1 MKILLTSTYFHPY
14 SSGLSVYALRVAL
27 GLVGLGHEV
36 CVLTSQ
42 YDQKLSSEENLDGV
56 KIVRVKVGMKL
67 SKGVIMP
74 GLRVQA
80 KKWIAWADVVNIH
93 MPQFES
99 FLIATLA
106 KQLGKPVVVTYHCDL
121 VMSGGWFSRLAGW
134 GTNLLGK
141 QTLSQARVI
150 VQNTLDY
157 ARHSKV
163 LKPYL
168 DKVVE
173 VPTPVVFLETALGE
187 MKALRER
194 FGLDENDKVLGL
206 AGRVATEKGYE
217 YLAQALPLVW
227 QKYPAARVVH
237 AGSWKGVI
245 GEEAYLSKVEEM
257 IRPLGEKWKSL
268 GFLSD
273 DDFMRF
279 FATCDLLVF
288 SSLNATESFGI
299 VQIEALS
306 QGTPVVASDLPG
318 VRQPVLQT
326 GLGQIV
332 PVRDATALAE
342 AIISVLDESDVA
354 RVIPESYLK
363 QFEQEKVA
371 ERYQEIF
378 ASLV

>member
-1 MKILLTSTYFHPY
+1 MKILITATYFHPY
-14 SSGLSVYALRVAL
+14 NSGLSVYALRVAR

-42 YDQKLSSEENLDGV
+42 YDKKLAFEESLDGV
-56 KIVRVKVGMKL
+56 KILRVKVGMKL
-67 SKGVIMP
+67 SKGVLMP
-74 GLRVQA
+74 GLKAQA
-80 KKWIAWADVVNIH
+80 RKWVEWADVVNVH

-99 FLIATLA
+99 FVIAGLA
-106 KQLGKPVVVTYHCDL
+106 KQLKKPLVVTYHCDL
-121 VMSGGWFSRLAGW
+121 VMSGSWFNRLAGW
-134 GTNLLGK
+134 GTTLLGK
-141 QTLSQARVI
+141 RALKQAQVI

-157 ARHSKV
+157 ARHSKG

-173 VPTPVVFLETALGE
+173 VPTPVVFLESGPGE
-187 MKALRER
+187 KKFFRER
-194 FGLDENDKVLGL
+194 FGLAESDKVIGL
-206 AGRVATEKGYE
+206 AGRVASEKGYE
-217 YLAQALPLVW
+217 YLAQALPVVLE
-227 QKYPAARVVH
+227 KYPTARVVH

-245 GEEAYLSKVEEM
+245 GEEAYLAKVEAM
-257 IRPLGEKWKSL
+257 IRPFGDKWKSL

-279 FATCDLLVF
+279 FAACDLLVY

-299 VQIEALS
+299 VQIEAMC

-326 GLGQIV
+326 GLGRIV
-332 PVRDATALAE
+332 PVRDAAALAE
-342 AIISVLDESDVA
+342 GIISVLDESSEA
-354 RVIPESYLK
+354 RIIPESYLR
-363 QFEQEKVA
+363 QFEQKKVA

-378 ASLV
+378 MSLV

>member
-1 MKILLTSTYFHPY
+1 MKVLITSTYFHPY
-14 SSGLSVYALRVAL
+14 SSGLSVYALREAR

-42 YDQKLSSEENLDGV
+42 YDPKLALEESLDGI

-67 SKGVIMP
+67 SKGVLMP
-74 GLRVQA
+74 GLRAQA
-80 KKWIAWADVVNIH
+80 KRWIQWADVVNVH

-99 FLIATLA
+99 FVFARLA
-106 KQLGKPVVVTYHCDL
+106 KQLRKPLVVTYHCDL
-121 VMSGGWFSRLAGW
+121 VMSGSWFSQLAGW

-141 QTLSQARVI
+141 QALQQARVI

-157 ARHSKV
+157 ANHSRTLKPFLNKV
-163 LKPYL
+163 L
-168 DKVVE
+168 E
-173 VPTPVVFLETALGE
+173 VPTPVVFLDANPDDGR
-187 MKALRER
+187 AFRER
-194 FGLDENDKVLGL
+194 FSLAESDKILGL
-206 AGRVATEKGYE
+206 AGRVASEKGYE

-227 QKYPAARVVH
+227 EKYSTARVLH

-245 GEEAYLSKVEEM
+245 GEEAYLAKVEAM
-257 IRPLGEKWKSL
+257 IRPFGEKWKSL

-273 DDFMRF
+273 QDFMRF
-279 FATCDLLVF
+279 FAACDLLVF

-306 QGTPVVASDLPG
+306 QGTPIVASDLPG

-326 GLGQIV
+326 ELGRIV
-332 PVRDATALAE
+332 PVRDAAALAQG
-342 AIISVLDESDVA
+342 IISVLDETSETRAV
-354 RVIPESYLK
+354 PESYLVQFK
-363 QFEQEKVA
+363 QEMVA

>member
-1 MKILLTSTYFHPY
+1 MKVLITSTYFHPY
-14 SSGLSVYALRVAL
+14 SSGLSVYALREAR

-42 YDQKLSSEENLDGV
+42 YDPKLALEESLDGI

-67 SKGVIMP
+67 SKGVLMP
-74 GLRVQA
+74 GLRAQA
-80 KKWIAWADVVNIH
+80 KRWIQWADVVNIH

-99 FLIATLA
+99 FVLARLA
-106 KQLGKPVVVTYHCDL
+106 KQLRKPLVVTYHCDL
-121 VMSGGWFSRLAGW
+121 VMSGSWFSQLAGW

-141 QTLSQARVI
+141 QALQQARVI

-157 ARHSKV
+157 ARQSRV
-163 LKPYL
+163 LTHFLEKT
-168 DKVVE
+168 VE
-173 VPTPVVFLETALGE
+173 VPTPVVFLEANPDDGR
-187 MKALRER
+187 AFRER
-194 FGLDENDKVLGL
+194 FSLAESDKILGL
-206 AGRVATEKGYE
+206 AGRVASEKGYE

-227 QKYPAARVVH
+227 EKYPTVRVVH

-245 GEEAYLSKVEEM
+245 GEETYLAKVEEM
-257 IRPLGEKWKSL
+257 IRPYGEKWKSL

-273 DDFMRF
+273 EDFMRF
-279 FATCDLLVF
+279 FAACDLLVF

-306 QGTPVVASDLPG
+306 QGTPIVASDLPG

-326 GLGQIV
+326 GLGRIV
-332 PVRDATALAE
+332 PVRDAAALAQG
-342 AIISVLDESDVA
+342 IISVLDAGENA
-354 RVIPESYLK
+354 RIIPRSYLA

-371 ERYQEIF
+371 ERYQEIIT
-378 ASLV
+378 ALV

>member
-1 MKILLTSTYFHPY
+1 MKILITSTYFHPY
-14 SSGLSVYALRVAL
+14 SSGLSVYALRLAR

-42 YDQKLSSEENLDGV
+42 YDKKLASEENLDGI
-56 KIVRVKVGMKL
+56 KIVRVNVGMKL
-67 SKGVIMP
+67 SKGVLMP
-74 GLRVQA
+74 SLSAQA
-80 KKWIAWADVVNIH
+80 RKWIAWADVVNTH

-99 FLIATLA
+99 FLFARLT
-106 KQLGKPVVVTYHCDL
+106 KKSKKPLVVTYHCDL

-134 GTNLLGK
+134 GTNLMGR
-141 QTLSQARVI
+141 QALNQAQVI

-163 LKPYL
+163 LQPYQ

-173 VPTPVVFLETALGE
+173 VPTPVVFLESTPDE
-187 MKALRER
+187 KHEFRKNY
-194 FGLDENDKVLGL
+194 GLKETDKVLGL
-206 AGRVATEKGYE
+206 AGRVASEKGYE

-227 QKYPAARVVH
+227 QKYPTARVVH

-245 GEEAYLSKVEEM
+245 GEEAYLAKVEEM
-257 IRPLGEKWKSL
+257 IRPFGEKWKSL

-273 DDFMRF
+273 EDFMRF
-279 FATCDLLVF
+279 FAACDLLVF

-299 VQIEALS
+299 VQIEAIS

-326 GLGQIV
+326 GLGRIV
-332 PVRDATALAE
+332 PVRDPVALAE
-342 AIISVLDESDVA
+342 GILSVLDEGDEA
-354 RVIPESYLK
+354 RIIPGSYLK
-363 QFEQEKVA
+363 QFKQKKVA

>member
-1 MKILLTSTYFHPY
+1 MKILITSTYFHPY
-14 SSGLSVYALRVAL
+14 SSGLSVYALRVAR
-27 GLVGLGHEV
+27 GLVGFGHEV

-42 YDQKLSSEENLDGV
+42 YDKKLAMEENLDGV

-67 SKGVIMP
+67 SKGVLMP
-74 GLRVQA
+74 GLQAQA
-80 KKWIAWADVVNIH
+80 KKWIEWADVVNAH

-99 FLIATLA
+99 FVISRIARHI
-106 KQLGKPVVVTYHCDL
+106 QKPLVITYHCDL
-121 VMSGGWFSRLAGW
+121 VMSGSWFRRLAGW
-134 GTNLLGK
+134 GTNLLGEH
-141 QTLSQARVI
+141 TLKQARMI

-157 ARHSKV
+157 ARHSKT
-163 LKPYL
+163 LKPFL

-173 VPTPVVFLETALGE
+173 VPTPVVFLETNPGE
-187 MKALRER
+187 KMAFRER
-194 FGLDENDKVLGL
+194 FGLAESDKVLGL
-206 AGRVATEKGYE
+206 AGRVASEKGYE

-227 QKYPAARVVH
+227 EKYPTARVAH

-245 GEEAYLSKVEEM
+245 GEEAYLAKVEAL
-257 IRPLGEKWKSL
+257 IRPFGEKWKPL

-273 DDFMRF
+273 EDFMHF
-279 FATCDLLVF
+279 FAACDVLVF

-299 VQIEALS
+299 VQIEAFS
-306 QGTPVVASDLPG
+306 KGTPIVASDLPG

-326 GLGQIV
+326 GLGRIV
-332 PVRDATALAE
+332 PVRDAVALAE
-342 AIISVLDESDVA
+342 GIISVLDQGSEA
-354 RVIPESYLK
+354 RAVPESYLR

>member
-1 MKILLTSTYFHPY
+1 MKVLITSTYFHPY
-14 SSGLSVYALRVAL
+14 SSGLSVYALRLARGFVAL
-27 GLVGLGHEV
+27 GHDV
-36 CVLTSQ
+36 CVLTSR
-42 YDQKLSSEENLDGV
+42 YDPKLASEENLGGV
-56 KIVRVKVGMKL
+56 RIVRVKVGMKL
-67 SKGVIMP
+67 SKGVLMP
-74 GLRVQA
+74 GLKTLA
-80 KKWIAWADVVNIH
+80 KKWVAWADVVSVH

-99 FLIATLA
+99 FVFARLA
-106 KQLGKPVVVTYHCDL
+106 KQLNKPLVVTYHCDL
-121 VMSGGWFSRLAGW
+121 VMSGGWFSQLAGW
-134 GTNLLGK
+134 GTNLLGWQALK
-141 QTLSQARVI
+141 QAGVI

-163 LKPYL
+163 LRPYL

-173 VPTPVVFLETALGE
+173 VPTPVVFVESTGDE
-187 MKALRER
+187 KKAFRER
-194 FGLDENDKVLGL
+194 FGLAESDKVLGL
-206 AGRVATEKGYE
+206 AGRVASEKGYE

-227 QKYPAARVVH
+227 EKYPTARVVH

-245 GEEAYLSKVEEM
+245 GEEAYLAKVEEM

-279 FATCDLLVF
+279 FAACDLLVF

-326 GLGQIV
+326 GIGQIV
-332 PVRDATALAE
+332 PLRDATALAQG
-342 AIISVLDESDVA
+342 IISVLDKGSIA
-354 RVIPESYLK
+354 RIIPESYLEQFK
-363 QFEQEKVA
+363 QENVA
-371 ERYQEIF
+371 ERYQKIF
-378 ASLV
+378 TSLV

>member
-1 MKILLTSTYFHPY
+1 MKVLITSTYFHPY
-14 SSGLSVYALRVAL
+14 SSGLSVYALREAR

-42 YDQKLSSEENLDGV
+42 YDPKLALEESLDGI

-67 SKGVIMP
+67 SKGVLMP
-74 GLRVQA
+74 GLRAQA
-80 KKWIAWADVVNIH
+80 KRWIQWADVVNVH

-99 FLIATLA
+99 FVFARLA
-106 KQLGKPVVVTYHCDL
+106 KQLRKPLVVTYHCDL
-121 VMSGGWFSRLAGW
+121 VMSGGWFSQLAGW

-141 QTLSQARVI
+141 QALQQARVI

-157 ARHSKV
+157 ASHSRTLKPFLNKV
-163 LKPYL
+163 L
-168 DKVVE
+168 E
-173 VPTPVVFLETALGE
+173 VPTPVVFLDANPDDGR
-187 MKALRER
+187 AFRER
-194 FGLDENDKVLGL
+194 FCLAESDKILGL
-206 AGRVATEKGYE
+206 AGRVASEKGYE

-227 QKYPAARVVH
+227 EKYSTARVLH

-245 GEEAYLSKVEEM
+245 GEEAYLAKVEAM
-257 IRPLGEKWKSL
+257 IRPFGEKWKSL

-273 DDFMRF
+273 QDFMRF
-279 FATCDLLVF
+279 FAACDLLVF

-326 GLGQIV
+326 GLGRIV
-332 PVRDATALAE
+332 PVRDAAALAQG
-342 AIISVLDESDVA
+342 IISVLDAGENA
-354 RVIPESYLK
+354 RIIPRSYLA

-371 ERYQEIF
+371 ERYQEIIT
-378 ASLV
+378 ALV